1 MRALRLCL
9 AAMIVAPAC
18 WGAAPGWISVDNET
32 YDTVYLS
39 RIGDPNTSV
48 LVPKRMIGQF
58 QVPLVGQG
66 VPSLETLEVTFPG
79 GAVLPET
86 EFRGFDGQY
95 GQPVSLV
102 IVSPQNV
109 AIQYDQQGAAGGP
122 VTNSPNPTETSP
134 GSDGIYGGGPAIG
147 YGSPSYLH
155 RNPFPSAHPVGS
167 GDSSNPVKPP
177 EPVKKR
183 LLLPRAAGAAV
194 RVVPADSRYKLLEAP
209 APIRSQS
216 PETGKA
222 APSAASEAAAEEK
235 KGGWG
240 SLVAWVVVCVAM
252 VGFVAWKRLSSK

>member
-9 AAMIVAPAC
+9 AAMMFAPAC
-18 WGAAPGWISVDNET
+18 WGAAPGWISVNNET

-66 VPSLETLEVTFPG
+66 VTSLETLEVTFPG
-79 GAVLPET
+79 GVVLPET

-109 AIQYDQQGAAGGP
+109 TIKYDQQSAAGGP
-122 VTNSPNPTETSP
+122 VTNSLESTETSP
-134 GSDGIYGGGPAIG
+134 GSGGIYGGGLGIG
-147 YGSPSYLH
+147 YGSPSYLN
-155 RNPFPSAHPVGS
+155 RNPFPGANPVGS
-167 GDSSNPVKPP
+167 RDGSSPVKPP

-183 LLLPRAAGAAV
+183 LLLPREAGAAV
-194 RVVPADSRYKLLEAP
+194 KVVPADSRYKLIEAP
-209 APIRSQS
+209 APLRSQS
-216 PETGKA
+216 PETAKA
-222 APSAASEAAAEEK
+222 ATAAASEAAPEEK
-235 KGGWG
+235 AGGWG
-240 SLVAWVVVCVAM
+240 PLVTWVVACLAI
-252 VGFVAWKRLSSK
+252 VGFMAWKRLSSK